1 VVSVSG
7 IHSDMPALSR
17 VYDFTCCDV
26 EPAVIG
32 KQIKAKFDTRADYSA
47 EYPAVDVTTRQ

>member
-1 VVSVSG
+1 
-7 IHSDMPALSR
+7 MPALSR